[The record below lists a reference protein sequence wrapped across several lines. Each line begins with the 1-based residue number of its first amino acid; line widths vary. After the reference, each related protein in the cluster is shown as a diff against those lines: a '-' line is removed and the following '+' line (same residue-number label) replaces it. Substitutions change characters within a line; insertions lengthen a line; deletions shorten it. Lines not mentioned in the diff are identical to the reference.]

1 MATSTTLISSVTVG
15 AGGAASMS
23 FSSIPSTYT
32 DLVMVVSGRSAGA
45 FTRRTINLTINGSS
59 TTTDYADKYL
69 LGSGS
74 AASSGQDTS
83 GSQGYLTVWDAPAAS
98 ATANVFS
105 NCSIYIPNYAST
117 STYKSVSVDGVGE
130 DNATAAY
137 AGLTAGIYQQN
148 TAITSIAVAT
158 QGNFVQYSTAYLYGI
173 KNS

>member
-1 MATSTTLISSVTVG
+1 MATSTTLIQSITVG
-15 AGGAASMS
+15 SGGQASIS

-32 DLVMVVSGRSAGA
+32 DLVMLVSGRSAAA

-59 TTTDYADKYL
+59 TATDYADRYL

-74 AASSGQDTS
+74 AASSGTDAS

-98 ATANVFS
+98 ATANTFS

-137 AGLTAGIYQQN
+137 SGLTAGIYQQN
-148 TAITSIAVAT
+148 TAISSIAVTT
-158 QGNFVQYSTAYLYGI
+158 QGNFVQYSTAYLYGV
-173 KNS
+173 KNA